1 MASVIQQTNVGGH
14 KFFIV
19 SVLFDFC
26 LHYSPINVTTLTYS
40 MRQAFL
46 TKMAWI
52 NEILIN
58 SQMLALIT

>member
-14 KFFIV
+14 KIFIV

-46 TKMAWI
+46 TKMA
-52 NEILIN
+52 
-58 SQMLALIT
+58 